1 MLAGACS
8 TRRFQ
13 AITPLPLPDPVVTM
27 SKKHHDK
34 PPTPVPAAA
43 PLPESAAPEPP
54 PLAPAELAELQSQA
68 AKADEYLDHLRR
80 SVADFDNYKKRSARE
95 RQEAVQYANER
106 LLLKLLP
113 VLDNLDM
120 ALAAADT
127 AASDDAKA
135 IQAGVT
141 MILQQL
147 KATLTEAGL
156 EEINALGQLFDPN
169 LHEALMQQ
177 ESADV
182 PEGQVLQQHRKG
194 YRLNGRLLR
203 PASVIIARPPVLPDP
218 PTEAPQS

>member
-1 MLAGACS
+1 
-8 TRRFQ
+8 
-13 AITPLPLPDPVVTM
+13 LPVL
-27 SKKHHDK
+27 
-34 PPTPVPAAA
+34 
-43 PLPESAAPEPP
+43 EPP
-54 PLAPAELAELQSQA
+54 PLVPADLADLQVQA

-80 SVADFDNYKKRSARE
+80 TVADFDNYKKRSARE

-120 ALAAADT
+120 ALAAAGT
-127 AASDDAKA
+127 AASDDARA

-156 EEINALGQLFDPN
+156 EEINATGQLFDPH

-177 ESADV
+177 ESADA
-182 PEGQVLQQHRKG
+182 PEGQILQQHRKG

-218 PTEAPQS
+218 PAEAPQS

>member
-1 MLAGACS
+1 
-8 TRRFQ
+8 
-13 AITPLPLPDPVVTM
+13 M

-34 PPTPVPAAA
+34 PPAPVPEAA
-43 PLPESAAPEPP
+43 PPAESPASEPP
-54 PLAPAELAELQSQA
+54 PLAPADLADLQVQA
-68 AKADEYLDHLRR
+68 AKADEYRDQLLRTA
-80 SVADFDNYKKRSARE
+80 ADFDNYKKRAVRE

-120 ALAAADT
+120 ALAAAVT
-127 AASDDAKA
+127 AVSDDAKA

-156 EEINALGQLFDPN
+156 EEINATGQLFDPH

-177 ESADV
+177 ESADA

-218 PTEAPQS
+218 PAEAPQS

>member
-1 MLAGACS
+1 
-8 TRRFQ
+8 
-13 AITPLPLPDPVVTM
+13 M
-27 SKKHHDK
+27 SKKNHDK
-34 PPTPVPAAA
+34 HHAPEAPAPAPAAA
-43 PLPESAAPEPP
+43 PPDAPAPPAPPASPPSPELPPIT
-54 PLAPAELAELQSQA
+54 PAELAALQARA
-68 AKADEYLDHLRR
+68 AKAEEYLDHLRR
-80 SVADFDNYKKRSARE
+80 SVADFDNYKKRTTRE

-106 LLLKLLP
+106 LLLKLMP

-120 ALAAADT
+120 AIAAAGT

-135 IQAGVT
+135 IHTGVT

-147 KATLTEAGL
+147 KATLTEFGL
-156 EEINALGQLFDPN
+156 EEINATGQPFDPN

-203 PASVIIARPPVLPDP
+203 AASVIIAKPPAPPADP
-218 PTEAPQS
+218 SQS

>member
-1 MLAGACS
+1 
-8 TRRFQ
+8 
-13 AITPLPLPDPVVTM
+13 M
-27 SKKHHDK
+27 SKKNHDK
-34 PPTPVPAAA
+34 HHATASAAVPEAPAPAPAATA
-43 PLPESAAPEPP
+43 PAGADAPAQTPPPPAPEPP
-54 PLAPAELAELQSQA
+54 LITAAELTALQAKA
-68 AKADEYLDHLRR
+68 AKAEEYLDHLRR
-80 SVADFDNYKKRSARE
+80 SIADFDNFKKRSTRD
-95 RQEAVQYANER
+95 RQEAVQYANEK

-120 ALAAADT
+120 AISAAG
-127 AASDDAKA
+127 AATSDDAKS
-135 IQAGVT
+135 IQTGVT

-156 EEINALGQLFDPN
+156 EEINATGQLFDPN

-203 PASVIIARPPVLPDP
+203 AASVIIARPPALPA
-218 PTEAPQS
+218 PTDEAPQS

>member
-1 MLAGACS
+1 
-8 TRRFQ
+8 
-13 AITPLPLPDPVVTM
+13 M
-27 SKKHHDK
+27 SKKNHDK
-34 PPTPVPAAA
+34 HHAPEAPAPAPAAA
-43 PLPESAAPEPP
+43 PPDAPAPPASPPSPELPPIT
-54 PLAPAELAELQSQA
+54 PAELAALQARA
-68 AKADEYLDHLRR
+68 AKAEEYLDHLRR
-80 SVADFDNYKKRSARE
+80 SVADFDNYKKRTTRE

-106 LLLKLLP
+106 LLLKLMP

-120 ALAAADT
+120 AIAAAGT

-135 IQAGVT
+135 IHTGVT

-147 KATLTEAGL
+147 KATLTEFGL
-156 EEINALGQLFDPN
+156 EEINATGQPFDPN

-203 PASVIIARPPVLPDP
+203 AASVIIAKPPAPPADP
-218 PTEAPQS
+218 PQS